1 MSGDPRVYFAAER
14 TLLAWVRTGIAAIGL
29 GFVVA
34 RFALFRR
41 LLDPALAAVSPTGP
55 TVYMGS
61 GLVLLGAFSSAIAAW
76 QFLHF
81 LRSLAPA
88 DRPSPHAHWPA
99 VLLSIGLAVLGVL
112 LGLHLVS

>member
-14 TLLAWVRTGIAAIGL
+14 TLLAWVRTGLAAIGL

-41 LLDPALAAVSPTGP
+41 LLDPTLAVTSPVGP
-55 TVYMGS
+55 TVLMGS
-61 GLVLLGAFSSAIAAW
+61 ALVLLGAFASAIAAW

-81 LRSLAPA
+81 LHQIAPA
-88 DRPSPHAHWPA
+88 DRPSRYGHLPA
-99 VLLSIGLAVLGVL
+99 LVLAFGMAAIGVL
-112 LGLHLVS
+112 LGLHLVT

>member
-1 MSGDPRVYFAAER
+1 MSGDPRVFFAAER

-34 RFALFRR
+34 RFAMFRR

-55 TVYMGS
+55 TVFMGS
-61 GLVLLGAFSSAIAAW
+61 ALVLLGAFSSAVAAW

-81 LRSLAPA
+81 LHGLAPA

-99 VLLSIGLAVLGVL
+99 LLMSIGLAVLGVL